1 MWKLFATQYVN
12 DWEEVCYQPTALGYA
27 LLVLAGLLCIGL
39 AVFLVRRSG
48 KGGGHISTRQLIFSA
63 MAMALATVTSLIK
76 LFDLPM
82 GGSVTLC
89 SMLFIVLIGYWY
101 GPKAGILTGVAY
113 GILQLVIDP
122 YILSLPQ
129 MLVDYPLAFGALG
142 LSGFFSNS
150 KWGLQKG
157 YLLAIFGR
165 WVFAFLSGCIFFAY
179 YAWEG
184 WNPVVYSAVYN
195 LIYMGI
201 EGAITMVIIS
211 LPPMQKALQT
221 VKKTALDEK

>member
-12 DWEEVCYQPTALGYA
+12 DWDEVCYQPTALGYGTLIVVGLICIA
-27 LLVLAGLLCIGL
+27 LALAF
-39 AVFLVRRSG
+39 VHKG
-48 KGGGHISTRQLIFSA
+48 KKGARITTRQLIFSA
-63 MAMALATVTSLIK
+63 MAMALATVTSMIK
-76 LFDLPM
+76 LFDAPM

-129 MLVDYPLAFGALG
+129 MIVDYPLAFGALG
-142 LSGFFSNS
+142 MSGFFANS
-150 KWGLQKG
+150 KHGLQKG

-165 WVFAFLSGCIFFAY
+165 WVFAFLSGVIFFAY
-179 YAWEG
+179 YAWDG
-184 WNPVVYSAVYN
+184 WNPALYSAVYN
-195 LIYMGI
+195 LSYIAV
-201 EGAITMVIIS
+201 EGVITLIIIS
-211 LPPMQKALQT
+211 LPPVANALGA
-221 VKKTALDEK
+221 VKKLAVQE

>member
-12 DWEEVCYQPTALGYA
+12 DWDEVCYQPTVLGYA
-27 LLVLAGLLCIGL
+27 TLVIVGLLCVGL
-39 AVFLVRRSG
+39 ALWIVRRSG
-48 KGGGHISTRQLIFSA
+48 KGGKRITTRQIMFSA
-63 MAMALATVTSLIK
+63 MAMALATVTSMIK
-76 LFDLPM
+76 LFDAPM

-101 GPKAGILTGVAY
+101 GPKVGILTGVAY

-129 MLVDYPLAFGALG
+129 MIVDYPLAFGALG
-142 LSGFFSNS
+142 ISGFFANS
-150 KWGLQKG
+150 KNGLQKG
-157 YLLAIFGR
+157 YLLGIFGR

-184 WNPVVYSAVYN
+184 WNPAAYSAVYN
-195 LIYMGI
+195 LSYIGI
-201 EGAITMVIIS
+201 EGVITLIIIS
-211 LPPMQKALQT
+211 LPPVKHALAS
-221 VKKTALDEK
+221 VKKLALDE

>member
-27 LLVLAGLLCIGL
+27 ALIVVGLLCIGL
-39 AVFLVRRSG
+39 AIWIVRRSG
-48 KGGGHISTRQLIFSA
+48 NGGTRITTRQIMFSA
-63 MAMALATVTSLIK
+63 MAMALATVTSTIK
-76 LFDLPM
+76 LFDAPM

-101 GPKAGILTGVAY
+101 GPKVGILTGVAY

-129 MLVDYPLAFGALG
+129 MIVDYPLAFGALG
-142 LSGFFSNS
+142 TSGFFANS
-150 KWGLQKG
+150 KNGLQKG
-157 YLLAIFGR
+157 YLLGIFGR
-165 WVFAFLSGCIFFAY
+165 WVFAFLSGYIFFAY

-184 WNPVVYSAVYN
+184 WNPAAYSAVYN
-195 LIYMGI
+195 LSYIGI
-201 EGAITMVIIS
+201 EGVITLILIS
-211 LPPMQKALQT
+211 LPPVKNALQS
-221 VKKTALDEK
+221 VKKLALDE